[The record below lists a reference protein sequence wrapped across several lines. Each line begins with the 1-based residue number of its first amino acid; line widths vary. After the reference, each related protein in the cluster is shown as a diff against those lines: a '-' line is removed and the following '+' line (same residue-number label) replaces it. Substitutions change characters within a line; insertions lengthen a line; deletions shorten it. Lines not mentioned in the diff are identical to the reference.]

1 MQQSGGECYSSD
13 RRLGGGGG
21 CWYRTNFRIGQSSN
35 NSKHNGNISSL
46 SQSPLLDPHSPEK
59 IPLLYSSPNTLHAHR
74 HMHELGWLALLS
86 FSTSFSFP
94 SFPFFYI
101 YKCCV
106 CHIIMNVMG
115 LVGRAVGRLLY
126 DCFSPLLL
134 SLFFP
139 FSRRAV

>member
-1 MQQSGGECYSSD
+1 MRRAPGQPCSSRMEKCYSSD

-21 CWYRTNFRIGQSSN
+21 CWYRTNFGIDQSSN

-46 SQSPLLDPHSPEK
+46 SPPLDPQQKRSPLFSQRTRTYMRVL
-59 IPLLYSSPNTLHAHR
+59 A
-74 HMHELGWLALLS
+74 GWRALIFPFFFFL
-86 FSTSFSFP
+86 SFP

-126 DCFSPLLL
+126 DCFYLLRF
-134 SLFFP
+134 SV